1 MARRKGRATTENIGI
16 APVQFP
22 TASLLPFAGTTSPD
36 NWLLC
41 SGQAVSR
48 TTYAALF
55 AVIGTTYGVGD
66 GSTTFN
72 LPDLRGRTPVGK
84 DDMGGT
90 PANRMTTGGSGIN
103 GASLGAA
110 GGAQTHTLGT
120 AEMPSHTHTQNTH
133 THSQDPHRHQSFT
146 NATVNAS
153 TSSNMTSSNSPVNNS
168 ITTAQAHYY
177 TAVVMASTTE
187 PSIGRSSNVTATNN
201 STTATNQNTGGGGA
215 HNNTQPSLIL
225 NYIIKI

>member
-55 AVIGTTYGVGD
+55 AIIGTTYGVGD

-103 GASLGAA
+103 GVSLGAA

-120 AEMPSHTHTQNTH
+120 AEMPSHTHTQDAHTH
-133 THSQDPHRHQSFT
+133 TQNSHRHNTGAPNESAFIGSWLYGSDSRSPNPANRISMSGT
-146 NATVNAS
+146 G
-153 TSSNMTSSNSPVNNS
+153 TSNNPRTSD
-168 ITTAQAHYY
+168 
-177 TAVVMASTTE
+177 
-187 PSIGRSSNVTATNN
+187 VTATNQN
-201 STTATNQNTGGGGA
+201 TTATNQNTGGGGA